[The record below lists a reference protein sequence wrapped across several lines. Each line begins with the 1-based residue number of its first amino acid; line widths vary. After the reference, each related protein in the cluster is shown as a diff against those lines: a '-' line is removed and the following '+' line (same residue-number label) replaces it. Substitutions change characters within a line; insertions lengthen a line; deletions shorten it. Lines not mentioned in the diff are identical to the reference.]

1 MYYYTEVF
9 LRVQDEAISMCIY
22 FRFFSRKYH
31 INRHIFVY
39 AFAPSRVL
47 FYLLLVEKFVKEQF
61 TVLSNKGSSVII
73 GES

>member
-61 TVLSNKGSSVII
+61 TVII